1 MFTVNI
7 YMNSAVKKEAG
18 ESSAAAAAGG
28 SGEGDFEGGATRFYE
43 SSQAPEPATAI
54 EPEAGQCVVFRQPPH
69 VSLNHDGERVRNG
82 VKYLF
87 RTDVMYRRRR
97 GTKGHAK
104 GSPPA
109 TTPAAAASS

>member
-43 SSQAPEPATAI
+43 SSQAPEPAAAI

-97 GTKGHAK
+97 GTKGR
-104 GSPPA
+104 SPPA